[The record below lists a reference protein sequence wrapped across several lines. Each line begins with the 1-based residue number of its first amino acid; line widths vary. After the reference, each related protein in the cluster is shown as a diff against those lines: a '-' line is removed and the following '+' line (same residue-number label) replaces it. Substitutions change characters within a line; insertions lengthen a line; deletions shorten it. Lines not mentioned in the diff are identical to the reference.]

1 MEQRLIERDLNLL
14 PIGDKFIQKLNK
26 EYIHITM
33 SIIYDV
39 GDYEINYIRCTDY
52 DLSDYQR
59 RMVTKI
65 INKSE
70 WFMAN
75 IENFI
80 DETL

>member
-1 MEQRLIERDLNLL
+1 VEQKLIKRDLNLQPL
-14 PIGDKFIQKLNK
+14 ESEFIERIGK
-26 EYIHITM
+26 EYIEITI
-33 SIIYDV
+33 SLIYDV
-39 GDYEINYIRCTDY
+39 GDYELNYIRCTDL
-52 DLSDYQR
+52 DLTDYQR